1 MIVTPDPLWAGVLCA
16 AVAAVG
22 GLAVPRVIGLLPEP
36 GSDDDAEPQAASVV
50 AAEPVPGA
58 PPPPAAPAPADPP
71 DPDKVPYAELARAP
85 RLGLWCALVAAV
97 AAGVMGASRGWQPDL
112 PVWTFLAVAGVA
124 MGYVD
129 WRTRLLPVRLVVPSY
144 VVVGLLLLCAFAVE
158 RDTDQLVGALL
169 AWAGVFA
176 VFFVL
181 WFIYP
186 RGLGYGDVRLSGLIG
201 MALGWLGWSAVLV
214 GTYAGFL
221 LGAVIGG
228 VLALMRVV
236 DRRGYPFGPFML
248 VGVVLGVLAD
258 GSHLPWL

>member
-1 MIVTPDPLWAGVLCA
+1 M
-16 AVAAVG
+16 
-22 GLAVPRVIGLLPEP
+22 
-36 GSDDDAEPQAASVV
+36 
-50 AAEPVPGA
+50 
-58 PPPPAAPAPADPP
+58 
-71 DPDKVPYAELARAP
+71 
-85 RLGLWCALVAAV
+85 
-97 AAGVMGASRGWQPDL
+97 
-112 PVWTFLAVAGVA
+112 WTYLSVAGVA

-144 VVVGLLLLCAFAVE
+144 VVVGLLLLGAFAVE
-158 RDTDQLVGALL
+158 RDTDQLVGSLL
-169 AWAGVFA
+169 AWVGVFA

-228 VLALMRVV
+228 VLALLRVV

-248 VGVVLGVLAD
+248 VGVVLGVLAAGND
-258 GSHLPWL
+258 LPWL

>member
-1 MIVTPDPLWAGVLCA
+1 MTPDPLWAGVLCA

-22 GLAVPRVIGLLPEP
+22 GLLVPRVIGLLPEP
-36 GSDDDAEPQAASVV
+36 APDDDSEPQAASVV
-50 AAEPVPGA
+50 ATEPVPGA
-58 PPPPAAPAPADPP
+58 APAAAPVPADTP
-71 DPDKVPYAELARAP
+71 DPDKIPYAELARAP
-85 RLGLWCALVAAV
+85 RLGLWCALVAAA
-97 AAGVMGASRGWQPDL
+97 AAGVMGASRGWQADL
-112 PVWTFLAVAGVA
+112 PVWTYLSVAGVA

-144 VVVGLLLLCAFAVE
+144 VVVGLLLLGAFAIE
-158 RDTDQLVGALL
+158 RDTGQLVGSLL

-248 VGVVLGVLAD
+248 VGVVLGVLAAGGD
-258 GSHLPWL
+258 LPWL

>member
-1 MIVTPDPLWAGVLCA
+1 VTSDPLWAGALCA

-22 GLAVPRVIGLLPEP
+22 GLAVPRLIGLLPEP
-36 GSDDDAEPQAASVV
+36 TPDDEAEPRAASVV
-50 AAEPVPGA
+50 VTEPVPGV
-58 PPPPAAPAPADPP
+58 APAPEPAPAGPP
-71 DPDKVPYAELARAP
+71 EPDKVLYAELARSP
-85 RLGLWCALVAAV
+85 RLGLWCALVAAA

-112 PVWTFLAVAGVA
+112 PVWVCLSVSGVA

-129 WRTRLLPVRLVVPSY
+129 WRTRLLPVRLVVPTY
-144 VVVGLLLLCAFAVE
+144 VVVGALLLVAYAVE
-158 RDTDQLVGALL
+158 RDTSQLVRSAV
-169 AWAGVFA
+169 AWAAVFA
-176 VFFVL
+176 VFFLL

-186 RGLGYGDVRLSGLIG
+186 RGLGYGDVRLSGVIG

-228 VLALMRVV
+228 VLALLRVV

-248 VGVVLGVLAD
+248 AGIVLGVLAAGGD
-258 GSHLPWL
+258 LPWV

>member
-1 MIVTPDPLWAGVLCA
+1 VTPDPLWAGALCA

-36 GSDDDAEPQAASVV
+36 GPDDDSEPQAASVV
-50 AAEPVPGA
+50 ANEPVPGA
-58 PPPPAAPAPADPP
+58 PPAPAPAPADSPE
-71 DPDKVPYAELARAP
+71 PDKIPYAELARFP
-85 RLGLWCALVAAV
+85 RLGLWCALVAAL
-97 AAGVMGASRGWQPDL
+97 AAGVMGTSRGWEADL
-112 PVWTFLAVAGVA
+112 PVWTYLAVAGVA

-144 VVVGLLLLCAFAVE
+144 VVVGVLLLAAFAVE
-158 RDTDQLVGALL
+158 RDADQLMDALL
-169 AWAGVFA
+169 AWAVVFA

-228 VLALMRVV
+228 VLALLRVV

-248 VGVVLGVLAD
+248 VGVILGVLAAGGD
-258 GSHLPWL
+258 LPWL